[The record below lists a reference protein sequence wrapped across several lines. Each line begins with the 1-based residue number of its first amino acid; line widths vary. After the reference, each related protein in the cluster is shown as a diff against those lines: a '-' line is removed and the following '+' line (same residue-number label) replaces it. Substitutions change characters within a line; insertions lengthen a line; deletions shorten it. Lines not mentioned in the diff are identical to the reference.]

1 MLDQLINLVKK
12 YASEA
17 INNDPAISNEKN
29 EAVIEATSGSIFN
42 NLKTLFE
49 QGNIRDLL
57 KMFTGQGDS
66 GSLVKQQVSG
76 GVMQDLVNQFGLP
89 STQAQN
95 VANKVVP
102 NVLDE
107 MVQKTNDP
115 NDNSFDIQDIFNN
128 LSGGRTA
135 GFNLHDLQSK
145 LMGGK
150 LDIDGDGDTD
160 LRDLIALSKGGNLM
174 EKIKG
179 LFS

>member
-1 MLDQLINLVKK
+1 MLDQLINLVRK

-29 EAVIEATSGSIFN
+29 EAAIETTSGSIFN
-42 NLKTLFE
+42 NLKNLFE
-49 QGNIRDLL
+49 QGSIRDLL

-66 GSLVKQQVSG
+66 GNLVKQQVSG
-76 GVMQDLVNQFGLP
+76 GVMQDLVNQLGLP
-89 STQAQN
+89 SNQAQN

-135 GFNLHDLQSK
+135 GFNLHELQSK